1 MADTSSSS
9 NEAVIAILE
18 ELSHFSVSV
27 TPTDLSVLKS
37 ELLRNGKPVTCRDV
51 LKWCKRLSS
60 QPSVTQIA
68 NGSLSEKTRK
78 LILDDALDVF
88 AGCLPEGRGRTILSH
103 IIAAV
108 WNLSSSVGDTYTST
122 APPFDLEEHV
132 LKIGRVQMPLAKEGR
147 RNRPF
152 YKTKQALRLMQQI
165 CVCINSQ
172 EPMLLVG
179 ETGCGKTTVIQY
191 IAELVGQELVV
202 LNMNEQTQC
211 SDLVGG
217 FKPVDLRQLAIPLY
231 NRCCELFNLLFTD
244 NVGDWVETD

>member
-1 MADTSSSS
+1 M
-9 NEAVIAILE
+9 
-18 ELSHFSVSV
+18 
-27 TPTDLSVLKS
+27 
-37 ELLRNGKPVTCRDV
+37 
-51 LKWCKRLSS
+51 
-60 QPSVTQIA
+60 
-68 NGSLSEKTRK
+68 
-78 LILDDALDVF
+78 ILDDALDVF

-108 WNLSSSVGDTYTST
+108 WNLSSSVVDTYTST
-122 APPFDLEEHV
+122 APPFDLEENV

-244 NVGDWVETD
+244 NVSDWVETD